1 MILRAK
7 HRLLEGWCLAW
18 DSLVTFATFINIAVE
33 ETQESKVPGFFPSK
47 KTGHNLYILKVRNII
62 LIKHT

>member
-1 MILRAK
+1 MVLRAK

-33 ETQESKVPGFFPSK
+33 ETQESKVLGFFPSK
-47 KTGHNLYILKVRNII
+47 KLDII
-62 LIKHT
+62 CIS